1 METDPLL
8 YSSLFLPRHGSAW
21 RHKKERR
28 KNMKKKTKVKKYRR
42 IDYMGLVYIAPW
54 LLGFLLL
61 QLYPF
66 LSSLFYSFTDYQFF
80 NEPSFVG
87 LKNYIKLFT
96 TDPEFYNSL
105 KVTIVYT
112 LYTVPGKLM
121 MALFIAV
128 LLNKNIKRIGIIRTV
143 YYLPS
148 LFGGSVAVAILW
160 KLLFMDDGAI
170 NNILLSLHLP
180 KVQWLGNSST
190 ALMTICLLEIWQFG
204 SSMVMFLAALKQVPA
219 SLYEAASL
227 DGAGKIKSF
236 FHITLPQISPIIFF
250 NIIMQTITALQNF
263 TSSFVVPGG
272 GPNKGTYVLG
282 MKLYT
287 DAFTYFKMGYA
298 SATSWVIFGLI
309 LVVTL
314 LLFRFSSGKVYY
326 EDGGDF

>member
-1 METDPLL
+1 MRL
-8 YSSLFLPRHGSAW
+8 
-21 RHKKERR
+21 KKI
-28 KNMKKKTKVKKYRR
+28 KKYRKK
-42 IDYMGLVYIAPW
+42 DYMGLVYIAPW
-54 LLGFLLL
+54 LIGFLLL

-66 LSSLFYSFTDYQFF
+66 LSSLYYSFTDYQFF
-80 NEPSFVG
+80 NDPSWIG
-87 LKNYIKLFT
+87 IQNYKKLFT

-112 LYTVPGKLM
+112 LYTVPGKLI

-128 LLNKNIKRIGIIRTV
+128 LLNQNLKHIGVIRTI

-148 LFGGSVAVAILW
+148 LFSGSVAVAILW
-160 KLLFMDDGAI
+160 KLLFMDEGTI
-170 NNILLSLHLP
+170 NSLLTSIHLP
-180 KVQWLGNSST
+180 KVQWLGTTST
-190 ALMTICLLEIWQFG
+190 ALVTICLLEIWQFG
-204 SSMVMFLAALKQVPA
+204 SSMVMFLAALKQVPV

-227 DGAGKIKSF
+227 DGAGAVKKF
-236 FHITLPQISPIIFF
+236 FHITIPQISPIIFF
-250 NIIMQTITALQNF
+250 NIIMQSITALQNF
-263 TSSFVVPGG
+263 TSSFVVTGG

-298 SATSWVIFGLI
+298 SATSWVIFGMI
-309 LVVTL
+309 LVITL